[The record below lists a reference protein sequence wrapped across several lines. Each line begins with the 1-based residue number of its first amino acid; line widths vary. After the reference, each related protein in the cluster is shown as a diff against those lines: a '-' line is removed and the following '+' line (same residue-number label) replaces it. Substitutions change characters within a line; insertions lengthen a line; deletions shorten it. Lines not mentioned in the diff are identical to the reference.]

1 MACSPV
7 ALRRVQSSRLLADG
21 SDAVTTELVRE
32 RPATLAGAGEVWL
45 DGEGRYNRVE
55 QPV

>member
-1 MACSPV
+1 MAKHFVDASPEQ
-7 ALRRVQSSRLLADG
+7 L
-21 SDAVTTELVRE
+21 RE
-32 RPATLAGAGEVWL
+32 RLETLTGAGEVWV